1 MSTKASLKHSKID
14 QPLIKR
20 SKWMI
25 YALSLPVTLDFSDLM
40 IATRDRHEAL
50 WAVGSRKEG
59 F

>member
-1 MSTKASLKHSKID
+1 
-14 QPLIKR
+14 
-20 SKWMI
+20 MI